1 MKVLVTGASGFVG
14 SALCAHLAVKGYAV
28 RGAVRNTPRTPPPGV
43 EYRTVP
49 DLDFDT
55 NWREALAGINAV
67 VHCAARVH
75 IMNDASIDPLVAFR
89 EVNVKGTACLAEQTV
104 DSGIKKFIYISSIK
118 VNGEATSEY
127 PFRPD
132 DPPAPED
139 PYGLSKWEAEQVL
152 QKIAQK
158 TDLEVVII
166 RPPLVYGPGVRANF
180 LRLMKVVMLGVPLP
194 LGAIDNRRSMVALD
208 NLIDLIETCLNH
220 PAAVNQTFLASD
232 GEDLSTRVLFQR
244 TALALGRPARVIPV
258 PMRVLWTMARLFGMS
273 GFAQRLCGSLQ
284 VDISKTRK
292 SLGWSPP
299 VSVDESLHKTAKYFL
314 SNRSDLEE

>member
-28 RGAVRNTPRTPPPGV
+28 TGAVRNTPGTPPPGV
-43 EYRTVP
+43 EYRTVS
-49 DLDFDT
+49 DLNADT
-55 NWREALAGINAV
+55 NWREALTDINAV

-75 IMNDASIDPLVAFR
+75 IMNDASVDPLTAFR
-89 EVNVKGTACLAEQTV
+89 EVNVGGTVCLAEQAV

-118 VNGEATSEY
+118 VNGEATSEHS
-127 PFRPD
+127 FRPD
-132 DPPAPED
+132 DSPAPED

-152 QKIAQK
+152 QKIAEK

-180 LRLMKVVMLGVPLP
+180 LKLMKVIMLGVPLP
-194 LGAIDNRRSMVALD
+194 LGAVNNLRSIVALD

-220 PAAVNQTFLASD
+220 RAAVNQIFLASD
-232 GEDLSTRVLFQR
+232 GEDLSTKVLLQR
-244 TALALGRPARVIPV
+244 TALALGRPARLIPV
-258 PMRVLWTMARLFGMS
+258 PMVVLWTMARLFGKS

-292 SLGWSPP
+292 ILGWSPP
-299 VSVDESLHKTAKYFL
+299 ISVDEALHKTAKYFL
-314 SNRSDLEE
+314 SNRLDLEK